1 MTNPAPLPSIRRL
14 PLYLRF
20 ALQMY
25 HENVESLSCTRIA
38 EALGSDPT
46 QVRKDLAITGV
57 VGKPRVGY
65 PTVEVIESIRR
76 FLGWENTRD
85 AFLVGAGRL
94 GQALMGYRQF
104 REQNGLNI
112 CMAFDQRSGEMGG
125 EINGVKVLPLSD
137 LPDMARRMHVLIGI
151 LAVPAR
157 AAKMCANVM
166 VEGGIRA
173 IWNFAPTILDVPEQV
188 ILENVHLSTSL
199 AVLTNR
205 LEAALKADFLAGE
218 MKHANENTEKV

>member
-20 ALQMY
+20 ALQAF
-25 HENVESLSCTRIA
+25 HEQEEHLSCTAIA
-38 EALGSDPT
+38 EALNSDPT
-46 QVRKDLAITGV
+46 QVRKDLALTGI

-94 GQALMGYRQF
+94 GQALMGYKHF

-125 EINGVKVLPLSD
+125 QVNGVKVMSLSALPE
-137 LPDMARRMHVLIGI
+137 MARRMHVLIGI

-157 AAKMCANVM
+157 ASGVCANIM

-173 IWNFAPTILDVPEQV
+173 IWNFAPAILDVPENV
-188 ILENVHLSTSL
+188 IVENVHLSTSL

-205 LEAALKADFLAGE
+205 LQEALGADFKEGVNE
-218 MKHANENTEKV
+218 NANKNTEKV